1 MSAMTAVCS
10 DGYEGTSNGS
20 SDGNDDDVT
29 DGGGDDCG
37 EDDGDNDHHYD
48 VGRHGSKGVLG
59 GAHRPKKKFGGAWGR
74 GGADQSQKPKFY
86 YKILYFCVNSDTFH
100 LI

>member
-48 VGRHGSKGVLG
+48 VGRHGSKGGAG
-59 GAHRPKKKFGGAWGR
+59 GAHRAENFFWGVLGEGR
-74 GGADQSQKPKFY
+74 
-86 YKILYFCVNSDTFH
+86 CR
-100 LI
+100 